1 MNMTRLTAIL
11 AALALLLTACGGDS
25 DESSS
30 ATDDG
35 ATESAG
41 SDFSNAGGALA
52 ATTIAPSDG
61 EEAGGTDLVDSS
73 AELERANQAAPD
85 VNLQPGT
92 PGDETTSEV
101 PPVDTG
107 RQIIRTAN
115 ITAEV
120 TDVAAASQ
128 QAINTVSAIGG
139 LLFNQDTRVASNN
152 VEANRTTLVF
162 RVPPADFQRVLNDLG
177 GIGNVREQ
185 TIDATDVTGRV
196 VDLESQ
202 IISTELSVERL
213 RGFLADAT
221 DLTQVAAFENELR
234 NRETDLET
242 LRGQLR
248 TIQNQVSLSTITI
261 TFIEILAPAKP
272 TPNMSLASFLYQG
285 HDGGFSCGSNTGD
298 VRDGDLLTICF
309 EVTNSGATGLTDVV
323 VRDSALDIDV
333 GDMTLVEGNAD
344 TTLEPGQRLM
354 YAYEFTAK
362 GNRLISTTRAQATAV
377 PAIDSETDEL
387 ARTTADAR
395 AELSRSIL
403 PKISPAGFADGLS
416 TGWEGLTSLI
426 RTLLVALGFALPFIW
441 LIPLAWFANKE
452 WKKRQANRPARDGWV
467 ADPTPPPPAAA
478 EPKVDVPV

>member
-1 MNMTRLTAIL
+1 MTRFTAVL
-11 AALALLLTACGGDS
+11 AALALLLTACGGS
-25 DESSS
+25 DVSTS
-30 ATDDG
+30 AADDG
-35 ATESAG
+35 AAAAPNE
-41 SDFSNAGGALA
+41 DFSNASGGIDAGA
-52 ATTIAPSDG
+52 SAGGDG
-61 EEAGGTDLVDSS
+61 EMIEAAGEADLIDD
-73 AELERANQAAPD
+73 AQRANQADPD
-85 VNLQPGT
+85 VSLQPGT

-101 PPVDTG
+101 QPVDTG

-128 QAINTVSAIGG
+128 QAINTVSSVGG

-213 RGFLADAT
+213 RGFLAGAT

-234 NRETDLET
+234 NRETDLES

-261 TFIEILAPAKP
+261 TFMEILAPAKP
-272 TPNMSLASFLYQG
+272 TPSMSLASFLYQG
-285 HDGGFSCGSNTGD
+285 QDGGFSCGSSTGD

-309 EVTNSGATGLTDVV
+309 EVTNTGDTGLTDVV
-323 VRDSALDIDV
+323 IRDSALDIGVDK
-333 GDMTLVEGNAD
+333 MTLVEGNAD

-354 YAYEFTAK
+354 YSYELTAE

-377 PAIDSETDEL
+377 PSIDSETDEL

-416 TGWEGLTSLI
+416 TGWEGLTALV

-441 LIPLAWFANKE
+441 LIPLTWLALRE
-452 WKKRQANRPARDGWV
+452 WKKREANRPARSWG

>member
-1 MNMTRLTAIL
+1 MTMNRFIAVF
-11 AALALLLTACGGDS
+11 AAVALLLAACGEAS
-25 DESSS
+25 DEGIS
-30 ATDDG
+30 ASDDG
-35 ATESAG
+35 AMESAG
-41 SDFSNAGGALA
+41 TEFAGD
-52 ATTIAPSDG
+52 DG
-61 EEAGGTDLVDSS
+61 EMSEEAGGADLVDSS
-73 AELERANQAAPD
+73 ADVERAQINTNPAAPD
-85 VNLQPGT
+85 LNLQPGT
-92 PGDETTSEV
+92 PGDESSTEV
-101 PPVDTG
+101 QPVDTG

-115 ITAEV
+115 ILAEV

-128 QAINTVSAIGG
+128 QAINTVSSVGG

-152 VEANRTTLVF
+152 IEANRTTLVF
-162 RVPPADFQRVLNDLG
+162 RVPPADFQRVLNSLG

-202 IISTELSVERL
+202 ITSTELSVERL
-213 RGFLADAT
+213 RGFLAGAT

-261 TFIEILAPAKP
+261 TFTEILAPAKP

-354 YAYEFTAK
+354 YAYEFTAT

-377 PAIDSETDEL
+377 PSLDAETDEL
-387 ARTTADAR
+387 ASTTADAR

-416 TGWEGLTSLI
+416 TGWDGLTALI

-441 LIPLAWFANKE
+441 LLPLAWFAGKE
-452 WKKRQANRPARDGWV
+452 WKKRQAKRPSRGSWG
-467 ADPTPPPPAAA
+467 ADPTPPPPPPATA
-478 EPKVDVPV
+478 ETKVDVPA